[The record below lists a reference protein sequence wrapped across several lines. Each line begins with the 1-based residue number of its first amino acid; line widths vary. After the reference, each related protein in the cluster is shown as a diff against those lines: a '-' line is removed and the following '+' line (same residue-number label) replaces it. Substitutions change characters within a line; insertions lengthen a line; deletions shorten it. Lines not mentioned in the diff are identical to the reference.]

1 MTSHWFYCQTAL
13 CHSTLM
19 TSCFTDL
26 FIQELIIT
34 CYKWILTTSGMAWWY
49 LLKFNGRKCKCMFIS
64 RRKQPF
70 SGYTSQHYMERV
82 PPIQVPWSLSYL
94 HPQFVYMQVTAVCK
108 KKQGY
113 KWVFYTES
121 SSPLEILHHFCNCT
135 WLTSVHIW
143 SMQYGILTNRDLST
157 PLRECRNLH
166 LRTQNLE
173 LWLWVFA
180 AIIKSAHPCQQ
191 KTLPETVSILPS
203 CQ

>member
-1 MTSHWFYCQTAL
+1 MVWR
-13 CHSTLM
+13 
-19 TSCFTDL
+19 
-26 FIQELIIT
+26 
-34 CYKWILTTSGMAWWY
+34 Y
-49 LLKFNGRKCKCMFIS
+49 LLKFNDRKYKYMFIS

-70 SGYTSQHYMERV
+70 SRLHLSTLYGEGASYKYLGVYLTS
-82 PPIQVPWSLSYL
+82 ILNLS
-94 HPQFVYMQVTAVCK
+94 MQVTAVCK
-108 KKQGY
+108 KKQGN

-121 SSPLEILHHFCNCT
+121 SNPLEILHHSCNCT

-143 SMQYGILTNRDLST
+143 SMQHLYGILTNRDLST

-203 CQ
+203 CQWKSEFPYGTHCTT